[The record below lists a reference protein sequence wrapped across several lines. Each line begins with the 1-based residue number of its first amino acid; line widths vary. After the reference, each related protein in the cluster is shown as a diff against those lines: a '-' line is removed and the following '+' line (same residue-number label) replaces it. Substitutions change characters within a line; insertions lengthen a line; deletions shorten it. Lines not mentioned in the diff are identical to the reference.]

1 MTWAKTRIK
10 TPNGWVGLHWEVTD
24 NHMTMNV
31 EVPVGSIAK
40 VKCPDTV
47 TEVTVNQQPHALSGD
62 PAGLE
67 LASGKYTVEYVW

>member
-1 MTWAKTRIK
+1 
-10 TPNGWVGLHWEVTD
+10 
-24 NHMTMNV
+24 MTMNV

-47 TEVTVNQQPHALSGD
+47 TEVTVNQQPHALSGE